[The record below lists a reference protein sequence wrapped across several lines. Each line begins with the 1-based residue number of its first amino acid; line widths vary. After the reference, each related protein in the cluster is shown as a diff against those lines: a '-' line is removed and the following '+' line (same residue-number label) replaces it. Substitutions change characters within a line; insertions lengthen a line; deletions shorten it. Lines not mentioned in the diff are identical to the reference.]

1 MLVLMHSQLS
11 VRVHHPAAVAAR
23 VEEHSVLV
31 LALHVVEHVALE
43 LAQLAT
49 DAALPALEAGLHH
62 ARHVRQERSISLPRR
77 WVRGHGCKQG
87 SE

>member
-23 VEEHSVLV
+23 VDEHSVLV

-62 ARHVRQERSISLPRR
+62 ARHVRQERSVSLARGR
-77 WVRGHGCKQG
+77 VRCHSCN
-87 SE
+87 